1 MKKFDFSGY
10 ATKHNLKCSDGRI
23 IMKDAFK
30 HNDGA
35 TVPLVWQ
42 HLHNEPYNILGHAVL
57 ENKQD
62 GVYAYG
68 KFNDT
73 EAGLNA
79 KELVAHGDITA
90 LSIYANGLKQK
101 GSSVMHGE
109 IREVSLVLS
118 GANPGAFIDNL
129 NFAHSDEVNET
140 EAIIFT
146 GLELS
151 HSDIGNDDEE
161 ELEVE
166 TEEPVKHAD
175 TKTDD
180 ELTVQDVFDSM
191 TEQQK
196 NVVYAMLGQ
205 ALEESGNAEVEHSY
219 KEGESDMKFNIFD
232 KESEVN
238 DQNNVLTHSDMETII
253 SNAKRHGSLK
263 ESVIAHGIEQID
275 YLFPDARNITDTPI
289 SIYRDMSWVSK
300 VMSATHK
307 TPFSR
312 IKSILADLTEDEA
325 RARGYIKGNKKKE
338 EVFSL
343 LKRTTTPQTI
353 YKKQKLDRDD
363 IVDIT
368 DFDVVAWLKS
378 EMRVMLDE
386 ELARAFLVGDGRL
399 ASSDDKI
406 SEEHIRPVWKDD
418 DLYAIK
424 AVVDVDASTTPDK
437 KAREFIKTA
446 IRARKDYKGSGEP
459 TLYITEDILTE
470 CLLIEDLNQRIV
482 YDTIVKL
489 ATAMRV
495 KEIISVPV
503 MEGLTRT
510 DTDNKTRSL
519 MGIIVNLNDYNVGAD
534 KGGAIN
540 MFEDF
545 DIDYNAQK
553 YLIETR
559 CSGALI
565 KPYSAI
571 VLETVV

>member
-42 HLHNEPYNILGHAVL
+42 HLHNEPSNILGHAVL

-90 LSIYANGLKQK
+90 LSIYANSLKQK

-129 NFAHSDEVNET
+129 NFAHSDEVDET

-253 SNAKRHGSLK
+253 SDAKRHGSLK

-418 DLYAIK
+418 DLYTIK
-424 AVVDVDASTTPDK
+424 SVVDVDASTTPDK

-459 TLYITEDILTE
+459 TLYITEDVLTE

-482 YDTIVKL
+482 YDTITKL